1 MSAQKDTTM
10 LKPDSKKMLVAMAE
24 AELQP
29 KELAAKSG
37 VPVNIVYIARRGY
50 YVKPIYLGKISKVL
64 QVKVAD
70 LIEENENVS
79 EQAAAT

>member
-1 MSAQKDTTM
+1 M

-37 VPVNIVYIARRGY
+37 VPVNIVYIAWRGY

>member
-1 MSAQKDTTM
+1 MSAAKNTVM

-29 KELAAKSG
+29 KELAAKAG

-64 QVKVAD
+64 QVRVAD
-70 LIEENENVS
+70 LIEDNENLP

>member
-1 MSAQKDTTM
+1 MSAAKNTVM

-29 KELAAKSG
+29 KELAEKSG
-37 VPVNIVYIARRGY
+37 VPVNIVYIARSGY
-50 YVKPIYLGKISKVL
+50 YVKPVYLGKISKVL
-64 QVKVAD
+64 QVRVAD
-70 LIEENENVS
+70 LIEDNENVP